1 MNNTKKNNA
10 KAGKFSVNPFVKA
23 LEDKK
28 KIAAALQHGI
38 DLSTLKGIKFV
49 KPI

>member
-1 MNNTKKNNA
+1 MNTTNKNSP
-10 KAGKFSVNPFVKA
+10 KAQKSSFNPFVKA

-28 KIAAALQHGI
+28 KIAAAVQRGI